1 MYGISAQVSL
11 YPLGQER
18 LSPSIDA
25 AVRAIARHG
34 LERQTGTMSTVVW
47 GDDEKVFAALL
58 DAFRE
63 AAGQGQAVMVV
74 TISNACPLPGGA
86 GTK

>member
-11 YPLGQER
+11 YPLGRDR

-25 AVRAIARHG
+25 AVRAIDRHG

-47 GDDEKVFAALL
+47 GDDEKVFLALL
-58 DAFRE
+58 EAFRG
-63 AAGQGQAVMVV
+63 AAGQGQTVMVV
-74 TISNACPLPGGA
+74 TVSNACPLPEKPGE
-86 GTK
+86 K